1 MLLYAKTDEEII
13 PDREYRMS
21 GNKIAVR
28 TLDLDQDFSKIKMQ
42 LDRIVTDYLKG

>member
-1 MLLYAKTDEEII
+1 
-13 PDREYRMS
+13 MS

-42 LDRIVTDYLKG
+42 LDRIVTDYFKDSLIE